1 MNVWIV
7 SLNDKRKHC
16 HNCEAVI
23 TDQNKHISVGEYC
36 WGKYRKAFT
45 VCGECM
51 VQELDRVMG
60 VERIAS
66 GTLGKPY
73 TIRVRSGHSRP
84 WFVGSDTRKEA

>member
-23 TDQNKHISVGEYC
+23 TGQNRHIGVGEYSR
-36 WGKYRKAFT
+36 GYYFSAFK
-45 VCGECM
+45 VCGKCM
-51 VQELDRVMG
+51 IDRINNAV
-60 VERIAS
+60 
-66 GTLGKPY
+66 GTKSY